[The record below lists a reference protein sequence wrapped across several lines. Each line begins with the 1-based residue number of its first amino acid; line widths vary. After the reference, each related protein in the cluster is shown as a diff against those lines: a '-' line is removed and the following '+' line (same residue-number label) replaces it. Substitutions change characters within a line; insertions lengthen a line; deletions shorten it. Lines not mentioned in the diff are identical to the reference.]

1 MGIAGHGAVRVPS
14 QPTLCD
20 EFLDLVL
27 GDEEL
32 LRAEFEGIIAASWRP
47 PTPPPAPPE
56 PADRQ
61 PLPLPA
67 SLPEFVVRRWTT
79 PLIAPS
85 TRERSPPHRWI

>member
-1 MGIAGHGAVRVPS
+1 MGIAAHGAVRVPS
-14 QPTLCD
+14 QPTVD
-20 EFLDLVL
+20 DAFLDLMM

-61 PLPLPA
+61 PGPLVA
-67 SLPEFVVRRWTT
+67 LLPEFVVRRWTT

-85 TRERSPPHRWI
+85 IRERSPPHR